1 MPRAKRCSRTSACP
15 SARNDSRGTP
25 DHDDRPDRRHADADP
40 QRGDRATRRDVVP
53 DVEAEARD
61 CGRAAARGL
70 PRLGAGGGARR
81 ASPARARDPLRRRWQ
96 AADRRHPAREQ
107 AGPPRVRGQ
116 GLAAARAQRARRRRD
131 LHLARRALRQRGARA
146 QRRRR
151 ADLRGLVGMSRIGN
165 KPVAIPSG
173 VTVEKIAGGVRV
185 KGPKGTLTETL
196 PAAIQ
201 FEVEGGEILFRRP
214 DETGPTRALHG
225 LARALVANM
234 VTGVVKPFAVEL
246 EIQGVG
252 YRAEMAGKKLS
263 LLLGFSHPIE
273 MAVPEG
279 LSVSVDRNVIVR
291 VEGIDR
297 RRVGQFAA
305 DIRALRPPEPYK
317 GKGIRYVDEHVRRKV
332 GKAAAGAAG

>member
-1 MPRAKRCSRTSACP
+1 
-15 SARNDSRGTP
+15 
-25 DHDDRPDRRHADADP
+25 
-40 QRGDRATRRDVVP
+40 
-53 DVEAEARD
+53 
-61 CGRAAARGL
+61 
-70 PRLGAGGGARR
+70 
-81 ASPARARDPLRRRWQ
+81 
-96 AADRRHPAREQ
+96 
-107 AGPPRVRGQ
+107 
-116 GLAAARAQRARRRRD
+116 
-131 LHLARRALRQRGARA
+131 
-146 QRRRR
+146 
-151 ADLRGLVGMSRIGN
+151 MSRIGN

-173 VTVEKIAGGVRV
+173 VTVEKIAGGLRV
-185 KGPKGTLTETL
+185 KGPKGTLTEAL
-196 PAAIQ
+196 PPAIGVDVQ
-201 FEVEGGEILFRRP
+201 GGEVVFRRP

-225 LARALVANM
+225 LVRALVANM
-234 VTGVVKPFAVEL
+234 VKGVVTPFAVEL

-273 MAVPEG
+273 MPVPEG

-291 VEGIDR
+291 IEGIDR